1 MASVSAD
8 GSARLWDAKTG
19 ASVKNWACH
28 GGGAEWIGWLPD
40 GRLVTTGRDKKVK
53 LWKADGALE
62 RELGPL
68 AEIGTRVAA
77 TSDGA
82 RIFAGDWSGE
92 LAAFATADGAK
103 AGGLDTNPPRLEQRI
118 AAAEKALAEVAAAEQ
133 AVAEKARQAAEGVQL
148 AESQMAAARKAA
160 EESTAELEAVKA
172 RQAEAGKGVERWK
185 GELEFSR
192 QPPPV
197 PVKE

>member
-1 MASVSAD
+1 M
-8 GSARLWDAKTG
+8 
-19 ASVKNWACH
+19 
-28 GGGAEWIGWLPD
+28 
-40 GRLVTTGRDKKVK
+40 
-53 LWKADGALE
+53 
-62 RELGPL
+62 
-68 AEIGTRVAA
+68 AA

-92 LAAFATADGAK
+92 LTAFATADGAK

-133 AVAEKARQAAEGVQL
+133 A
-148 AESQMAAARKAA
+148 
-160 EESTAELEAVKA
+160 

-185 GELEFSR
+185 DELEFSR
-192 QPPPV
+192 QSPPV

>member
-1 MASVSAD
+1 M
-8 GSARLWDAKTG
+8 
-19 ASVKNWACH
+19 
-28 GGGAEWIGWLPD
+28 
-40 GRLVTTGRDKKVK
+40 
-53 LWKADGALE
+53 
-62 RELGPL
+62 
-68 AEIGTRVAA
+68 
-77 TSDGA
+77 
-82 RIFAGDWSGE
+82 
-92 LAAFATADGAK
+92 
-103 AGGLDTNPPRLEQRI
+103 
-118 AAAEKALAEVAAAEQ
+118 AAAEQ